1 MEYHQTIRNIGLIMC
16 DRTQGVMDIGNSD
29 SHSAGNLDPLCVH
42 PAMIL
47 RQQRGNHRPDVVGL
61 AWSAKRGHSGN
72 SLGNI
77 RIIAHDTPAEIGCNS
92 AGRNAVHGDASLAQL
107 ERHIFGHRFDSSLHR
122 GVGGAVRHD
131 DPRQAR

>member
-77 RIIAHDTPAEIGCNS
+77 RIIAHDTPLKSVAIAPGATQFTAMRRS
-92 AGRNAVHGDASLAQL
+92 PSSNAIYLVIVSTAAF
-107 ERHIFGHRFDSSLHR
+107 I
-122 GVGGAVRHD
+122 VA
-131 DPRQAR
+131 